1 MKLQHRAVLG
11 GRAFGVARLNKAR
24 LAGLLGDDTIVWKN
38 IVYLD
43 SDVTLLCV
51 KPDWMIHV
59 FLSCTY
65 RGLRRCD
72 SGPAQ
77 NFFDLP
83 FSRLAP
89 RGFCRQS
96 GCGKSGRPLSAR
108 VVRASA
114 GGGVGAAWRPQR
126 GEIPFIDP
134 ASSGTCFTLRE

>member
-1 MKLQHRAVLG
+1 MELQHRAVLG

-24 LAGLLGDDTIVWKN
+24 LAGLLGDDAIVWKN

-51 KPDWMIHV
+51 KPDWMIRD

-96 GCGKSGRPLSAR
+96 GCD
-108 VVRASA
+108 
-114 GGGVGAAWRPQR
+114 
-126 GEIPFIDP
+126 E
-134 ASSGTCFTLRE
+134 